1 MREALKSDAVQP
13 ASPLTPLRPTDIWH
27 AALPN
32 WPSALRVYLGAI
44 AVGNLAWEAA
54 QLPLYTLWNT
64 GTTREKLFAIV
75 HCTGGDLLIALSCL
89 TLALISVGHRNWPL
103 HAFWRIATVTAI
115 LGMSYTVFS
124 EWLNIVVRES
134 WAYSER
140 MPIVPVLN
148 TGLSP
153 FLQWLVVPLAALWLA
168 RRSAARRSTLLVSHD
183 G

>member
-1 MREALKSDAVQP
+1 VQP
-13 ASPLTPLRPTDIWH
+13 APPLTPLRPADTWH
-27 AALPN
+27 AAVPN
-32 WPSALRVYLGAI
+32 WPRALRVYLGVI
-44 AVGNLAWEAA
+44 SVGDLAWEAA
-54 QLPLYTLWNT
+54 HLPLYTLWT
-64 GTTREKLFAIV
+64 AGTTREKLFAIV

-103 HAFWRIATVTAI
+103 HAFLRVAAVTVI

-134 WAYSER
+134 WAYSEL

-153 FLQWLVVPLAALWLA
+153 LLQWLVVPLAALWWA
-168 RRSAARRSTLLVSHD
+168 RWSAARNSTLLVSHD